1 MIDADSIDWTKAGET
16 FSRIQS
22 DLMHGEGSELRG
34 AEFYGEAL
42 RRLFA
47 RIGHN
52 WVTSEESQRAIHMST
67 SISRSN
73 AEQAKAAL
81 HHFTEEYQ
89 RKLADA
95 RAVMADAIRT
105 RCNEVTVP
113 SRYRR
118 EGVLLAAEWLDG
130 KEGGTP

>member
-1 MIDADSIDWTKAGET
+1 MIDADGIDWAKAGEQ

-34 AEFYGEAL
+34 AEFYGEVL

-47 RIGHN
+47 RIGPN
-52 WVTSEESQRAIHMST
+52 WVTYEDHMRTLELNRRQDRANGE
-67 SISRSN
+67 R
-73 AEQAKAAL
+73 AEATLK
-81 HHFTEEYQ
+81 HFTEEYQ

-130 KEGGTP
+130 KEGSTA